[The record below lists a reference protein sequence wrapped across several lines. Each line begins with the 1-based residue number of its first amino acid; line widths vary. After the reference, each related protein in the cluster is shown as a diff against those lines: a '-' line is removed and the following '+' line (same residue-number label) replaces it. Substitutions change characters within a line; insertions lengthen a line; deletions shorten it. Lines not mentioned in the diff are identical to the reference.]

1 VDWTFAVHLTAG
13 SGTANVGIGHQEEI
27 ELVMSNA
34 EIRAQTIV
42 LVEDEQAMAD
52 EIKGELESKGYLVR
66 HATIAQAA
74 DAARVGDAAMMVMDR
89 IVFGED
95 SIVTLE
101 VLRKEGIKVPVLVIS
116 ALSSVDEKVKGL
128 KAGGDDYLTKPFAM
142 VELSARVEAM
152 LRRLDDVR
160 TTKLRVGDLEMDLI
174 EKVVYRGGSKIE
186 LLPREFRLL
195 EYFLRHPG
203 RVITRAMLLQ
213 EVWQYHFS
221 LETNVVDVHISN
233 LRKKIDTKGM
243 PSLIVNIR
251 GAGFMLN
258 TNA

>member
-1 VDWTFAVHLTAG
+1 
-13 SGTANVGIGHQEEI
+13 
-27 ELVMSNA
+27 
-34 EIRAQTIV
+34 
-42 LVEDEQAMAD
+42 
-52 EIKGELESKGYLVR
+52 
-66 HATIAQAA
+66 
-74 DAARVGDAAMMVMDR
+74 
-89 IVFGED
+89 
-95 SIVTLE
+95 
-101 VLRKEGIKVPVLVIS
+101 VPVLVIS

-160 TTKLRVGDLEMDLI
+160 TTKLHVGDLEMDLI
-174 EKVVYRGGSKIE
+174 EKTVHRGDARID

-233 LRKKIDTKGM
+233 LRKKIDTKGT

-258 TNA
+258 ANT

>member
-1 VDWTFAVHLTAG
+1 LTKKPEA
-13 SGTANVGIGHQEEI
+13 HP
-27 ELVMSNA
+27 
-34 EIRAQTIV
+34 QTIL
-42 LVEDEQAMAD
+42 LVEDEKEMAD
-52 EIKGELESKGYLVR
+52 EIRKELEGRGYLVR
-66 HATIAQAA
+66 PASIAEAA
-74 DAARVGDAAMMVMDR
+74 DAARVGDAAMLIMDR

-95 SIVTLE
+95 SLITLE
-101 VLRKEGIKVPVLVIS
+101 ALRGEGVKVPVLVIS
-116 ALSSVDEKVKGL
+116 ALSSVDERVKGL
-128 KAGGDDYLTKPFAM
+128 KAGGDDYLTKPFSM
-142 VELSARVEAM
+142 IELVARVEAM

-174 EKVVYRGGSKIE
+174 EKTVYRGDTKID

-203 RVITRAMLLQ
+203 RVITRAMLLK

-233 LRKKIDTKGM
+233 LRKKIDTKGP

-258 TNA
+258 ANA

>member
-1 VDWTFAVHLTAG
+1 MDK
-13 SGTANVGIGHQEEI
+13 
-27 ELVMSNA
+27 A
-34 EIRAQTIV
+34 EACAQTIV
-42 LVEDEQAMAD
+42 LVEDEPAMVD

-66 HATIAQAA
+66 PASIAQAA
-74 DAARVGDAAMMVMDR
+74 DAARVGDAAMMIMDR

-101 VLRKEGIKVPVLVIS
+101 ALRKEGVKVPVLVIS

-160 TTKLRVGDLEMDLI
+160 TTKLHVGDLEMDLI
-174 EKVVYRGGSKIE
+174 EKTVHRASNRIE

-233 LRKKIDTKGM
+233 LRKKIDTKGT

-258 TNA
+258 ANP

>member
-1 VDWTFAVHLTAG
+1 MTNTAD
-13 SGTANVGIGHQEEI
+13 AP
-27 ELVMSNA
+27 A
-34 EIRAQTIV
+34 PTIV

-52 EIKGELESKGYLVR
+52 EIKSELEGKGYLVR
-66 HATIAQAA
+66 HASIAQAA
-74 DAARVGDAAMMVMDR
+74 DAARVGAADVMVMDR

-95 SIVTLE
+95 SLVTLE
-101 VLRKEGIKVPVLVIS
+101 ALRKEGIKVPVLVIS
-116 ALSSVDEKVKGL
+116 ALSSVDEKVRGL

-174 EKVVYRGGSKIE
+174 EKTVHRNGNRVE

-233 LRKKIDTKGM
+233 LRKKIDTKGV

-258 TNA
+258 ANA

>member
-1 VDWTFAVHLTAG
+1 VTNKPATHP
-13 SGTANVGIGHQEEI
+13 
-27 ELVMSNA
+27 
-34 EIRAQTIV
+34 RTIV
-42 LVEDEQAMAD
+42 LVEDETEMVN
-52 EIKGELESKGYLVR
+52 EIRGELEARGYLVR
-66 HATIAQAA
+66 AASIAEAA

-95 SIVTLE
+95 SLVTLE
-101 VLRKEGIKVPVLVIS
+101 ALRKEGVKVPVLVIS

-142 VELSARVEAM
+142 VELLARVEAM
-152 LRRLDDVR
+152 LRRLEDVR
-160 TTKLRVGDLEMDLI
+160 TTKLRVGDIEMDLI
-174 EKVVYRGGSKIE
+174 EKSVYRGDARID

-203 RVITRAMLLQ
+203 RVITRAMLL
-213 EVWQYHFS
+213 EDVWQYHFS

-258 TNA
+258 ANA

>member
-1 VDWTFAVHLTAG
+1 MNKPEPHV
-13 SGTANVGIGHQEEI
+13 
-27 ELVMSNA
+27 
-34 EIRAQTIV
+34 QTIL
-42 LVEDEQAMAD
+42 LVEDEQEMAT

-66 HATIAQAA
+66 VASIAEAA
-74 DAARVGDAAMMVMDR
+74 DAARVGYAAMMIMDR

-95 SIVTLE
+95 SLVTLE
-101 VLRKEGIKVPVLVIS
+101 ALRKEGVKVPVLVIS
-116 ALSSVDEKVKGL
+116 ALSSVDEKVRGL
-128 KAGGDDYLTKPFAM
+128 KAGGDDYLAKPFAM
-142 VELSARVEAM
+142 AELTARVEAM

-160 TTKLRVGDLEMDLI
+160 TTKLHVGDLEMDLI
-174 EKVVYRGGSKIE
+174 EKTVYRGDTKID

-258 TNA
+258 ANA

>member
-1 VDWTFAVHLTAG
+1 LTKD
-13 SGTANVGIGHQEEI
+13 
-27 ELVMSNA
+27 A
-34 EIRAQTIV
+34 EKHVQTIV
-42 LVEDEQAMAD
+42 LVEDEKDMAA
-52 EIKGELESKGYLVR
+52 EVKAELEGKGYLVR
-66 HATIAQAA
+66 HASIAEAA
-74 DAARVGDAAMMVMDR
+74 DAARVGAAAMMVMDR

-95 SIVTLE
+95 SLVMLE
-101 VLRKEGIKVPVLVIS
+101 ALRKEGIKVPVLVIS

-142 VELSARVEAM
+142 VELVARVEAM
-152 LRRLDDVR
+152 LRRLEDVR

-174 EKVVYRGGSKIE
+174 EKTVYRGDTRID

-203 RVITRAMLLQ
+203 RVITRAMLL
-213 EVWQYHFS
+213 EDVWQYHFS

-258 TNA
+258 NA

>member
-1 VDWTFAVHLTAG
+1 MPLT
-13 SGTANVGIGHQEEI
+13 NDPEKHV
-27 ELVMSNA
+27 
-34 EIRAQTIV
+34 QTIL
-42 LVEDEQAMAD
+42 LVEDETDMVT
-52 EIKGELESKGYLVR
+52 EIKAGLEARGYLIR
-66 HATIAQAA
+66 HASIAEAA
-74 DAARVGDAAMMVMDR
+74 DAARVGGISMMIMDR
-89 IVFGED
+89 MVFGED
-95 SIVTLE
+95 SLNTLE
-101 VLRKEGIKVPVLVIS
+101 VLRKEGVKMPVLVIS
-116 ALSSVDEKVKGL
+116 ALSSVDEKVRGL
-128 KAGGDDYLTKPFAM
+128 TAGGDDYLTKPFAM
-142 VELSARVEAM
+142 VELAARVEAM
-152 LRRLDDVR
+152 LRRLEDVR

-174 EKVVYRGGSKIE
+174 EKTIHRGNAKIE

-233 LRKKIDTKGM
+233 LRKKIDTKGL

-258 TNA
+258 AHA

>member
-1 VDWTFAVHLTAG
+1 LT
-13 SGTANVGIGHQEEI
+13 NK
-27 ELVMSNA
+27 A
-34 EIRAQTIV
+34 ETRAQTIV
-42 LVEDEQAMAD
+42 LVEDETEMAD

-66 HATIAQAA
+66 VASIAQAA
-74 DAARVGDAAMMVMDR
+74 DAARVGDAAMMIMDR
-89 IVFGED
+89 MVFGED
-95 SIVTLE
+95 SLKTLE
-101 VLRKEGIKVPVLVIS
+101 VLRKEGVKVPVLVIS

-160 TTKLRVGDLEMDLI
+160 TTKLHVGDLEMDLI
-174 EKVVYRGGSKIE
+174 EKTVHRSGARID

-233 LRKKIDTKGM
+233 LRKKIDTKGT

-258 TNA
+258 ANA

>member
-1 VDWTFAVHLTAG
+1 MTNTADAPAP
-13 SGTANVGIGHQEEI
+13 TV
-27 ELVMSNA
+27 
-34 EIRAQTIV
+34 V

-52 EIKGELESKGYLVR
+52 EIKSELEGKGYLVR
-66 HATIAQAA
+66 HASIAQAA
-74 DAARVGDAAMMVMDR
+74 DAARVGAVDVMVMDR

-95 SIVTLE
+95 SLVTLE
-101 VLRKEGIKVPVLVIS
+101 ALRKEGIKVPVLVIS
-116 ALSSVDEKVKGL
+116 ALSSVDEKVRGL

-174 EKVVYRGGSKIE
+174 EKTVHRNGNRVE

-233 LRKKIDTKGM
+233 LRKKIDTKGV

-258 TNA
+258 ANA

>member
-1 VDWTFAVHLTAG
+1 
-13 SGTANVGIGHQEEI
+13 
-27 ELVMSNA
+27 
-34 EIRAQTIV
+34 
-42 LVEDEQAMAD
+42 
-52 EIKGELESKGYLVR
+52 
-66 HATIAQAA
+66 
-74 DAARVGDAAMMVMDR
+74 
-89 IVFGED
+89 
-95 SIVTLE
+95 
-101 VLRKEGIKVPVLVIS
+101 
-116 ALSSVDEKVKGL
+116 
-128 KAGGDDYLTKPFAM
+128 M

-174 EKVVYRGGSKIE
+174 EKTVHRGDARVD

-233 LRKKIDTKGM
+233 LRKKIDTKGT

-258 TNA
+258 ANA

>member
-1 VDWTFAVHLTAG
+1 LTKT
-13 SGTANVGIGHQEEI
+13 SPNRI
-27 ELVMSNA
+27 
-34 EIRAQTIV
+34 QTIV
-42 LVEDEQAMAD
+42 LVEDEAELAN
-52 EIKGELESKGYLVR
+52 EIKAELESKGHLVR
-66 HATIAQAA
+66 PASIAQAA
-74 DAARVGDAAMMVMDR
+74 DAARVGDAAMMIMDR

-95 SIVTLE
+95 SLVTLE
-101 VLRKEGIKVPVLVIS
+101 ALRKEGVKVPVLVIS
-116 ALSSVDEKVKGL
+116 ALASVDEKVKGL
-128 KAGGDDYLTKPFAM
+128 RAGGDDYLTKPFAM
-142 VELSARVEAM
+142 VEFLARVDAL

-174 EKVVYRGGSKIE
+174 EKTVYRGGTRIE
-186 LLPREFRLL
+186 LLPREFRLM

-203 RVITRAMLLQ
+203 RVITRAMLLE
-213 EVWQYHFS
+213 EVWQYHFA

-258 TNA
+258 ANA

>member
-1 VDWTFAVHLTAG
+1 LT
-13 SGTANVGIGHQEEI
+13 NK
-27 ELVMSNA
+27 A
-34 EIRAQTIV
+34 ETRAQTIV
-42 LVEDEQAMAD
+42 LVEDEKEMAD

-66 HATIAQAA
+66 LASIAQAA
-74 DAARVGDAAMMVMDR
+74 DAARVGDAAVMIMDR

-95 SIVTLE
+95 SLVTLE
-101 VLRKEGIKVPVLVIS
+101 ALRKEGVKVPVLVIS

-142 VELSARVEAM
+142 VELSARVEAL

-160 TTKLRVGDLEMDLI
+160 TTKLHVGDLEMDLI
-174 EKVVYRGGSKIE
+174 EKTVHRGGARID

-233 LRKKIDTKGM
+233 LRKKIDTKGT

-258 TNA
+258 ANA

>member
-1 VDWTFAVHLTAG
+1 VTNRPET
-13 SGTANVGIGHQEEI
+13 
-27 ELVMSNA
+27 
-34 EIRAQTIV
+34 RAQTIV
-42 LVEDEQAMAD
+42 LVEDEQEMAS
-52 EIKGELESKGYLVR
+52 EVKGELESRGYLVR
-66 HATIAQAA
+66 LASIAEAA
-74 DAARVGDAAMMVMDR
+74 DAARVGDAAMMIMDR

-95 SIVTLE
+95 SLVTLE
-101 VLRKEGIKVPVLVIS
+101 ALRKEGVKVPVLVVS
-116 ALSSVDEKVKGL
+116 ALASIDEKVKGL

-142 VELSARVEAM
+142 VELAARVEAM

-160 TTKLRVGDLEMDLI
+160 TTKLHVGDLEMDLI
-174 EKVVYRGGSKIE
+174 EKTVHRGGVKIE

-203 RVITRAMLLQ
+203 RVVTRAMLLQ

-258 TNA
+258 ANA

>member
-1 VDWTFAVHLTAG
+1 LPNKSEPHP
-13 SGTANVGIGHQEEI
+13 
-27 ELVMSNA
+27 
-34 EIRAQTIV
+34 QTIV
-42 LVEDEQAMAD
+42 LVEDEEAMAA
-52 EIKGELESKGYLVR
+52 EIKGQLEGQGYLVR
-66 HATIAQAA
+66 SASIAQAA
-74 DAARVGDAAMMVMDR
+74 DAARVGDAAMMIMDR

-95 SIVTLE
+95 SLVTLE
-101 VLRKEGIKVPVLVIS
+101 ALRKEGVKVPVLVIS
-116 ALSSVDEKVKGL
+116 ALASVDEKVKGL

-142 VELSARVEAM
+142 IELLARVEAV

-174 EKVVYRGGSKIE
+174 EKTVRRGDHKID

-203 RVITRAMLLQ
+203 RVVTRAMLLQ

-233 LRKKIDTKGM
+233 LRKKIDTKGT

-258 TNA
+258 NA

>member
-1 VDWTFAVHLTAG
+1 MTDK
-13 SGTANVGIGHQEEI
+13 
-27 ELVMSNA
+27 A
-34 EIRAQTIV
+34 EAHAQTIV

-66 HATIAQAA
+66 PASIAQAA
-74 DAARVGDAAMMVMDR
+74 DAARVGDAAMMIMDR

-95 SIVTLE
+95 SLVTLE
-101 VLRKEGIKVPVLVIS
+101 ALRKEGVKVPVLVIS

-160 TTKLRVGDLEMDLI
+160 TTKLHVGDLEMDLI
-174 EKVVYRGGSKIE
+174 EKTVHRGSNRIE

-233 LRKKIDTKGM
+233 LRKKIDTRGA

-258 TNA
+258 ANA

>member
-1 VDWTFAVHLTAG
+1 LTNKPE
-13 SGTANVGIGHQEEI
+13 T
-27 ELVMSNA
+27 
-34 EIRAQTIV
+34 RAQTIV
-42 LVEDEQAMAD
+42 LVEDEQAMSD
-52 EIKGELESKGYLVR
+52 EIKGRLESQGYLVR
-66 HATIAQAA
+66 PASIAQAA
-74 DAARVGDAAMMVMDR
+74 DAARVGDAAMMIMDR

-95 SIVTLE
+95 SLVTLE
-101 VLRKEGIKVPVLVIS
+101 ALRKEGVKVPVLVIS

-142 VELSARVEAM
+142 VELFARVEAM

-174 EKVVYRGGSKIE
+174 EKTVHRSGVRIE

-258 TNA
+258 ANA

>member
-1 VDWTFAVHLTAG
+1 MT
-13 SGTANVGIGHQEEI
+13 NK
-27 ELVMSNA
+27 A
-34 EIRAQTIV
+34 EAHAQTIV

-66 HATIAQAA
+66 PASIAQAA
-74 DAARVGDAAMMVMDR
+74 DAARVGDAAMMIMDR

-95 SIVTLE
+95 SLVMLE
-101 VLRKEGIKVPVLVIS
+101 ALRKEGVKVPVLVIS

-160 TTKLRVGDLEMDLI
+160 TTKLHVGDLEMDLI
-174 EKVVYRGGSKIE
+174 EKSVYRGSNRIE

-233 LRKKIDTKGM
+233 LRKKIDTKGA

-258 TNA
+258 ANA